1 MFAGPDCLI
10 LGSVDSYGHL
20 IVSQLDPSSKGTCS
34 LYFLLHDAIVNFNQ
48 DFRGVFIQ
56 YFLCSHLNLS
66 VAFMAL
72 LLCQLFT
79 KGRKDRGLFVYLA
92 FFFFFFFNNFTPFPN
107 FFFAYIHCLTQKQEK
122 KTLVVTLG
130 RISLLIT
137 GSKHW

>member
-72 LLCQLFT
+72 LLFKLFT
-79 KGRKDRGLFVYLA
+79 KGRKDRGLFVFLVFFL
-92 FFFFFFFNNFTPFPN
+92 FFFF
-107 FFFAYIHCLTQKQEK
+107 H
-122 KTLVVTLG
+122 LG
-130 RISLLIT
+130 PSLLVSIWAV
-137 GSKHW
+137 HWAHVFTSIA

>member
-72 LLCQLFT
+72 LLCKLFT
-79 KGRKDRGLFVYLA
+79 KGRKDRGLFVYLV
-92 FFFFFFFNNFTPFPN
+92 FFFFFFFFFFFLNNFTPFPKL
-107 FFFAYIHCLTQKQEK
+107 FFFCIY
-122 KTLVVTLG
+122 TLSNPKARKENIG
-130 RISLLIT
+130 CDF
-137 GSKHW
+137 G